1 MTAKSYRPA
10 LSFSATLLG
19 SGGCLTGTGTFPC
32 RGPNPAERLCEV
44 TYIDEELIELGLNA
58 ADSKI
63 SFIFGSIHSVEWGT
77 AIKHVLPLGV
87 VPETLL
93 SGMMSELREID
104 QVIQGI
110 ILDDQV
116 ALEGSALDGQAN
128 LAEEHH

>member
-1 MTAKSYRPA
+1 
-10 LSFSATLLG
+10 LSRSK
-19 SGGCLTGTGTFPC
+19 PC
-32 RGPNPAERLCEV
+32 ERLCEV

-104 QVIQGI
+104 QVLQGI
-110 ILDDQV
+110 ILDDHV
-116 ALEGSALDGQAN
+116 ALGGSALDGQAN
-128 LAEEHH
+128 LTEEHH